1 MALVFQS
8 VNTKDDGKNEEQDI
22 LDRSVTY
29 DQENRQN
36 ANQLKLKQIK

>member
-1 MALVFQS
+1 MGLVFQS